1 MSTEDEYGER
11 AKRLLRAEMVRRGVS
26 YESLS
31 ERLGSAGMPD
41 TPVNLRNKVSR
52 GKFTAAFFL
61 AACEVMG
68 ADVIRLAET

>member
-1 MSTEDEYGER
+1 
-11 AKRLLRAEMVRRGVS
+11 
-26 YESLS
+26 
-31 ERLGSAGMPD
+31 MPD

-68 ADVIRLAET
+68 ADLVRLAEYPNLLD

>member
-1 MSTEDEYGER
+1 M
-11 AKRLLRAEMVRRGVS
+11 ALRLCALR
-26 YESLS
+26 SLS
-31 ERLGSAGMPD
+31 ERLGTAGMPD

-68 ADVIRLAET
+68 ADLVRLAEYPNLLD